1 MASSHIFCNALPS
14 DAGVIAAILALSWDS
29 PFSQLQVASTDPHTL
44 VAAITPR
51 IAQQIADKSML
62 YHVARRRETQQVES
76 VVQWTVPSGAADA
89 AIEESAEQ
97 RDERQKFEDEVYYK
111 SLPEYCNKR
120 LVIEFS
126 VALRTLRERVLCGRT
141 HFLLENVATH
151 PNHRRQGLAAQLIG
165 HILSQ
170 ADEQDVL
177 VYLDTASDN
186 SAVHL
191 YKRLGFEEQGRQ
203 TITSLSRF
211 VDEAELERSG
221 VGNDHTRVTFVR
233 YPITKA

>member
-51 IAQQIADKSML
+51 IAQQIADKM
-62 YHVARRRETQQVES
+62 
-76 VVQWTVPSGAADA
+76 QWTVPSGAADA